1 MFYILVWNDSVMLKG
16 VELLFE
22 KERENNFK
30 LVIVSRWDLK
40 EEGIIMLCIKN
51 IWMIYDNSL
60 YINNV
65 FWLMMFFKNERCF
78 YIING
83 VLLIYY
89 IF

>member
-30 LVIVSRWDLK
+30 LFIVSRWDLK
-40 EEGIIMLCIKN
+40 EEGIVMLCIKN
-51 IWMIYDNSL
+51 IWMIYDNSI

-65 FWLMMFFKNERCF
+65 FL
-78 YIING
+78 IND
-83 VLLIYY
+83 V
-89 IF
+89 F